1 MDELNEDK
9 GERWRWDECSNSQVC
24 LSTAS
29 VYGYS
34 KIQAQGT
41 GTSTDFV
48 RLSILLNPIGEQLN
62 SCQAPGPGALLA
74 SKAGTAISIV
84 QLVFFSLYFFSLPY
98 LVVSRWSAL
107 D

>member
-62 SCQAPGPGALLA
+62 SCQGQGFVCSLAEQLTDCWDQRPALELC
-74 SKAGTAISIV
+74 
-84 QLVFFSLYFFSLPY
+84 
-98 LVVSRWSAL
+98 
-107 D
+107 